1 MAAEP
6 QEVWVQVKFYF
17 PSLKENTECTT
28 NLLATQAIQVNLSL
42 KNLISNIY
50 TARLDLKTKLLLF
63 HVYAILNSKC
73 STPQFYMGE
82 K

>member
-1 MAAEP
+1 M
-6 QEVWVQVKFYF
+6 QVKFYF
-17 PSLKENTECTT
+17 PSLKENTQCKT

-42 KNLISNIY
+42 KKSNIY
-50 TARLDLKTKLLLF
+50 TARLDLKTNLLFF
-63 HVYAILNSKC
+63 HVYAILNSKW